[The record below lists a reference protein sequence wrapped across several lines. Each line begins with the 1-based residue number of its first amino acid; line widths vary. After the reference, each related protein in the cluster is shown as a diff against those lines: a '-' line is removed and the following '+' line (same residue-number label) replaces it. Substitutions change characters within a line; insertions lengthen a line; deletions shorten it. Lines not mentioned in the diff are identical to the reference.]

1 MPPKLPRLLPHS
13 VVVLVVVTSLL
24 AAVAFYSPQGRLLQL
39 NRLIQDLAV
48 ASHGMVPHDDIIIV
62 AIDHSS
68 IEKLGRWPWRRAV
81 HAELL
86 NRIGEG
92 QPKAIGLD
100 VLFIEEDLNH
110 PQDDDLLATSLLRNR
125 PVVLPVFIQQ
135 KGSDG
140 WVILPQPELAKNAAG
155 LGQAHLKVD
164 TDGIVRS
171 IYRALPAQG
180 QLWSPFAVE
189 IMKAAHDAEHQ
200 PDGES
205 FTTPL
210 TPADGTDAII
220 IPFAGGP
227 GYFSR
232 ISYID
237 VLHGKVPAERF
248 KDKYVLVG
256 ATAEGMADLYAT
268 PTIGEAR
275 MMPGVEVLANVI
287 DSMMHSRSIKTVSP
301 LLNAAMNV
309 SFVLLTFIGLIFLQ
323 PLRALLFALGL
334 SAVLLS
340 ITYLGVGMGWM
351 LNPAAGVIGIVAT
364 YVLWSWNRL
373 DTAVRFLSAEFETL
387 QQQGIAT
394 ATTEKRPRLHDFLGR
409 RITALEAATTQLRL
423 LHRFVIDAINTVP
436 YPIFVA
442 DLDGVIQ
449 IANEAAAQ
457 HVQRPSAAG
466 LYGRPLHTLTNDLIS
481 TTSGQQV
488 IPAGFQR
495 DWSSDFRDEARDQ
508 MGRDLIVKCVPISG
522 IDQRRT
528 GWMLSLVDI
537 SELRQAERAREEA
550 FNFIAHDIR
559 APLSAIIATLE
570 LQRLQ
575 PDKPDLAKRISQY
588 AEEALL
594 LADGVLNL
602 SRAES
607 GHLSFE
613 LMNLADL
620 LREAAEESWVMGKT
634 AGIRFIITGAKEAYV
649 LLDRN
654 LCKRALL
661 NLLSNA
667 VKFSPPHTEVLC
679 TLNQNDDSW
688 ELAIKDKG
696 LGFELKR
703 HGDLF
708 MPFKRLHAESHPEIP
723 GTGLGLAFVQV
734 VARRHGGSV
743 KAESQP
749 GKGSTF
755 YFVIPAGKVHQTPA
769 ASVIDSGTTPP
780 KELAG

>member
-1 MPPKLPRLLPHS
+1 MLPHS
-13 VVVLVVVTSLL
+13 VIALAVLIGVL
-24 AAVAFYSPQGRLLQL
+24 AAVAYYSPQGRLLQL
-39 NRLIQDLAV
+39 NRLIQDFAV
-48 ASHGMVPHDDIIIV
+48 ASHGDAPHDDIIIV
-62 AIDHSS
+62 AIDHPS

-100 VLFIEEDLNH
+100 VLFIEEDLNY
-110 PQDDDLLATSLLRNR
+110 PQDDALLATSLLRNR

-140 WVILPQPELAKNAAG
+140 WAILPQPELAKNAAG

-180 QLWSPFAVE
+180 QLWSPFAIE
-189 IMKAAHDAEHQ
+189 IMKAARDAEHQ
-200 PDGES
+200 PDDQS
-205 FTTPL
+205 LTAMVTT
-210 TPADGTDAII
+210 TDGTDAII

-237 VLHGKVPAERF
+237 VLHGKVSAERF

-287 DSMMHSRSIKTVSP
+287 DSMMHGRSIKTLSP
-301 LLNAAMNV
+301 SLNAATNL
-309 SFVLLTFIGLIFLQ
+309 SFVLLTLTGLIFLQ
-323 PLRALLFALGL
+323 PLRALLFALGS
-334 SAVLLS
+334 SAVLLLT
-340 ITYLGVGMGWM
+340 TYVGVGMGWM

-373 DTAVRFLSAEFETL
+373 DTAVRFLTAEFETL

-394 ATTEKRPRLHDFLGR
+394 ATTKKGPRLHDFLGR
-409 RITALEAATTQLRL
+409 RITALEAATAQLRL

-457 HVQRPSAAG
+457 HVQLPSAES
-466 LYGRPLHTLTNDLIS
+466 LHGSQLHKLTHDLIS

-488 IPAGFQR
+488 IPATLPR
-495 DWSSDFRDEARDQ
+495 DWPSDFRDEARDRL
-508 MGRDLIVKCVPISG
+508 GRDLIVKCVPISG
-522 IDQRRT
+522 IDHRRT

-537 SELRQAERAREEA
+537 SGLRQAERAREEA

-575 PDKPDLAKRISQY
+575 PDNPELAKRISQY

-594 LADGVLNL
+594 LADDVLNL

-607 GHLSFE
+607 GQLIFE
-613 LMNLADL
+613 LVNLAEL

-634 AGIRFIITGAKEAYV
+634 AEIRFVVTGAKEAYV
-649 LLDRN
+649 SLDRN

-679 TLNQNDDSW
+679 DLTAKEDSW
-688 ELAIKDKG
+688 EIAIKDKG
-696 LGFELKR
+696 LGFDLTR

-708 MPFKRLHAESHPEIP
+708 MPFKRLHAGSHPEIP

-734 VARRHGGSV
+734 VARRHGGWV

-755 YFVIPAGKVHQTPA
+755 YFVIPAGQVHQTP
-769 ASVIDSGTTPP
+769 SVI
-780 KELAG
+780 LAKAGALH